1 MTSANFKPGLK
12 LVLAHE
18 GGFSDHPKDPGGA
31 TMKGVIQSVYDAYR
45 TRKGL
50 PLRSVRLIT
59 QAELEDIYGSQYWK
73 TVHADDLPAGLDYA
87 VFDYAV
93 NSGPGRAVK
102 DLQRCL
108 GVKVDGVIGMGTLA
122 AVRGAADLGEE
133 KLIEDY
139 CQRRMKFLRSLKTW
153 GTFGK
158 GWKRRVLGDMDTA
171 EQGDCGVQDFAVMMA
186 RNDLAYPIP
195 KAQLPAPI
203 GAKEDEVAGK
213 GEEAQQAQLK
223 TAEGAGLTCAA
234 AGAGGTQVKQL
245 AESVQVHMGMDTI
258 LGRLAFVVFAL
269 LMLVGGVLIGYSY
282 IGRIREKGGL
292 GGFVGSVFK
301 GAT

>member
-1 MTSANFKPGLK
+1 MASTNFKPSLK

-18 GGFSDHPKDPGGA
+18 GLFSDHPKDPGGA
-31 TMKGVIQSVYDAYR
+31 TMKGVIQTVYDAYR
-45 TRKGL
+45 LKKGL

-59 QAELEDIYGSQYWK
+59 QAELEDIYGVQYWR
-73 TVHADDLPAGLDYA
+73 TVHGDELPAGLDYA

-102 DLQRCL
+102 DLQRCI

-122 AVRGAADLGEE
+122 AVKAAADLGEE
-133 KLIEDY
+133 KLIDDY
-139 CQRRMKFLRSLKTW
+139 CQRRLRFLKSLKTW
-153 GTFGK
+153 STFGK
-158 GWKRRVLGDMDTA
+158 GWKRRVVGDMDTA
-171 EQGDCGVQDFAVMMA
+171 VEGDNGVQDFAIMMA

-203 GAKEDEVAGK
+203 GAKAAEVAGK

-223 TAEGAGLTCAA
+223 TAEGAGR
-234 AGAGGTQVKQL
+234 TQLKAL
-245 AESVQVHMGMDTI
+245 AETVQVHVGMDTL
-258 LGRLAFVVFAL
+258 LGRLAFVVFAI
-269 LMLVGGVLIGYSY
+269 LMLIGGVLIGYSY
-282 IGRIREKGGL
+282 VGRIREKGGL

-301 GAT
+301 GAP